1 MDPLHQ
7 FEIQY
12 LVEPLLLTNSGLWM
26 LLAVIAGYSLMMV
39 ATRKPTMV
47 PGRLQLVAE
56 MLYSFVV
63 KMVNDNAG
71 DQARPFIPFVFSLF
85 MFILFGNL
93 LGLIPG
99 SFTFTSHIIVTFGLA
114 LLVITV
120 VTILGFVKH
129 GLHFLELF
137 VPKGVSVY
145 IAVFLVP
152 IELISYLTRPIS
164 LSVRLFANM
173 MAGHAMLKV
182 FAGFSVL
189 AVGALGTLGGG
200 VLGLVPMLINVLLTG
215 FELLVAVL
223 QAYVFSVL
231 SCLYIRDALEL
242 H

>member
-12 LVEPLLLTNSGLWM
+12 LVEALLLTNSGLWM
-26 LLAVIAGYSLMMV
+26 LLAVITSYSLMML
-39 ATRKPTMV
+39 ATSKPTMV

-71 DQARPFIPFVFSLF
+71 DQARPFIPFIFSLF

-114 LLVITV
+114 LMVITV

-152 IELISYLTRPIS
+152 IELISYLTRPVS

-189 AVGALGTLGGG
+189 AVGALGTLGG
-200 VLGLVPMLINVLLTG
+200 VIGLLPMLINVLLTG

>member
-7 FEIQY
+7 FQIQQ
-12 LVEPLLLTNSGLWM
+12 VVGALLLTNSGLWM
-26 LLAVIAGYSLMMV
+26 LLAVVAGYSFMMIG
-39 ATRKPTMV
+39 TRKAVMV
-47 PGRLQLVAE
+47 PGRFQLLVE

-63 KMVNDNAG
+63 KMVSDNAG
-71 DQARPFIPFVFSLF
+71 DQAKPFIPFVFSLF
-85 MFILFGNL
+85 LFILCGNL

-99 SFTFTSHIIVTFGLA
+99 SFTFTSHVIVTFGLA
-114 LLVITV
+114 LIVITL

-129 GLHFLELF
+129 GLHFLHLF

-152 IELISYLTRPIS
+152 IELVSYLTRPIS

-189 AVGALGTLGGG
+189 AVGALGAVGGLLG
-200 VLGLVPMLINVLLTG
+200 VIPMLINVLLTG